1 MKLYILEKNRSTF
14 TGKTAGNLI
23 YSINIF
29 TGLLEISMFFYDM
42 TSVIEINLIYL
53 TILESNTTLYFTNCC
68 GVKGFKYKV
77 GEMGQW
83 LRTFAAEDPG

>member
-29 TGLLEISMFFYDM
+29 TGLPEISMFFYD
-42 TSVIEINLIYL
+42 
-53 TILESNTTLYFTNCC
+53 TIRRNPRAKTHLEKRQENNKL
-68 GVKGFKYKV
+68 
-77 GEMGQW
+77 
-83 LRTFAAEDPG
+83 

>member
-53 TILESNTTLYFTNCC
+53 TIS
-68 GVKGFKYKV
+68 GK
-77 GEMGQW
+77 
-83 LRTFAAEDPG
+83 

>member
-1 MKLYILEKNRSTF
+1 MICTTYFLTFFSELIPPTGSNIMKLYILEKNRSTF

-53 TILESNTTLYFTNCC
+53 TIS
-68 GVKGFKYKV
+68 GK
-77 GEMGQW
+77 
-83 LRTFAAEDPG
+83 

>member
-53 TILESNTTLYFTNCC
+53 TILESNTTLYFTN
-68 GVKGFKYKV
+68 VLLFD
-77 GEMGQW
+77 
-83 LRTFAAEDPG
+83 TSTDFTIHPS

>member
-42 TSVIEINLIYL
+42 TSVIEIKCLS
-53 TILESNTTLYFTNCC
+53 LEKSN
-68 GVKGFKYKV
+68 
-77 GEMGQW
+77 E
-83 LRTFAAEDPG
+83 